1 MLKADS
7 ACYLC
12 GHQPVPIA
20 CEPAEGVEVDCPVCG
35 KYGGRGWT
43 DELRAVL
50 ANDPMV
56 RAGLRIAARQAASRG
71 EVLEVRPA
79 DFHEVARVAAYQ
91 PLTRKRA
98 ALLEMMRSGSRGRFG
113 RDVTVDLDKGYPA
126 VWCHDPGEMRLVLEM
141 LEEQK
146 LVYTV
151 AAQMSRYALTPEGWA
166 ETEPSR
172 GGPVPGRCFVAMAAD
187 DRLAPAFDHGIAPA
201 IDDCGLDCAY
211 VNRSESNGSINA
223 ESEYE
228 LRRAEVVIADCS
240 IDRGGVYFEAGYGIA
255 LGRVVIFTCS
265 KKRFKN
271 GRGVHFDTRHYRH
284 IVWDDEADLRRQ
296 LVTRLRATT
305 PSLLNPVR

>member
-1 MLKADS
+1 M
-7 ACYLC
+7 
-12 GHQPVPIA
+12 
-20 CEPAEGVEVDCPVCG
+20 
-35 KYGGRGWT
+35 
-43 DELRAVL
+43 
-50 ANDPMV
+50 
-56 RAGLRIAARQAASRG
+56 RG
-71 EVLEVRPA
+71 EVLEVREA
-79 DFHEVARVAAYQ
+79 SFREVARVAANQ

-98 ALLEMMRSGSRGRFG
+98 ALLEMMRSESRGRYG
-113 RDVTVDLDKGYPA
+113 RDITVDFDKGFPA
-126 VWCHDPGEMRLVLEM
+126 FWCHDREEMRLVLEM

-146 LVYTV
+146 LVRTV

-172 GGPVPGRCFVAMAAD
+172 SGPVPGRCFVAMAAD
-187 DRLAPAFDHGIAPA
+187 EKLAPAFDLGIGPA
-201 IDDCGLDCAY
+201 IDECGLDCAY
-211 VNRSESNGSINA
+211 VNRSQSNGSINA
-223 ESEYE
+223 EIEYE
-228 LRRAEVVIADCS
+228 LRRAEVVVADCS
-240 IDRGGVYFEAGYGIA
+240 IDRGGVYFEAGFGIA